1 MCTARVHF
9 LRILVLML
17 TCISARP
24 TDANADTRKRN
35 HEPTEVYGP
44 PNAAVALRIGNGG
57 AGPTGILRALAEDFI
72 THHAL
77 QADIAWI
84 QNITRLTLDNLRH
97 AEIDVGLTYE
107 PWLEERAQI
116 ESWGSD
122 YAMVFYD
129 HFLIVGPKGN
139 PAGVVPTDTPG
150 QAFAKIAAHAEGHR
164 KPIFLSRDD
173 GSGTNRKE
181 QAFWRQGGLRPWEA
195 SPPWYIRDPVF
206 PQEALMHA
214 DMLEVYTLTDRGTWL
229 STHEQLA
236 HTEVFLQ
243 GTQDL
248 LNPCHAL
255 LGPMPSPMAVAFY
268 GYLLSHRAQTIIA
281 DFGRDRYN
289 GEALFAPA
297 AASQHTLLSAN

>member
-1 MCTARVHF
+1 MNTSSTF
-9 LRILVLML
+9 WRILLLVAA
-17 TCISARP
+17 CIGGRP
-24 TDANADTRKRN
+24 AAADTRARN
-35 HEPTEVYGP
+35 HEPTEIYGP

-72 THHAL
+72 IHHKL
-77 QADIAWI
+77 QADIAWV

-116 ESWGSD
+116 ERWGTD

-129 HFLIVGPKGN
+129 HFLVVGPKDN
-139 PAGVVPTDTPG
+139 PAGVGASDTPA
-150 QAFAKIAAHAEGHR
+150 QAFAKIAAHAEAQH
-164 KPIFLSRDD
+164 KPMFLSRDD
-173 GSGTNRKE
+173 ASGTNRKE
-181 QAFWRQGGLRPWEA
+181 QAFWRQCGLRPWEQA
-195 SPPWYIRDPVF
+195 SAWYVRDPVF

-214 DMLEVYTLTDRGTWL
+214 DILGLYTLTDRGTWL
-229 STHEQLA
+229 STHDQMGGTA
-236 HTEVFLQ
+236 VFLQ
-243 GTQDL
+243 GAKEL

-268 GYLLSHRAQTIIA
+268 GYLLSHRAQAIIA

-297 AASQHTLLSAN
+297 ASQQRTLLSAN